1 MFDATFPVY
10 LSDGWPLRFPGPP
23 DGTVMPPEG
32 VAAGVTERRP
42 LAAGVLIALA
52 GVPPIVTYG
61 AAPLG
66 YVGVALVAVGGVI
79 GYGAWRAD

>member
-1 MFDATFPVY
+1 
-10 LSDGWPLRFPGPP
+10 
-23 DGTVMPPEG
+23 MPRAG

-42 LAAGVLIALA
+42 LAAGVLLALA
-52 GVPPIVTYG
+52 GVPPILTHG

-79 GYGAWRAD
+79 CYGALRAD

>member
-1 MFDATFPVY
+1 
-10 LSDGWPLRFPGPP
+10 
-23 DGTVMPPEG
+23 MPRAG
-32 VAAGVTERRP
+32 VAVGVTDRRS
-42 LAAGVLIALA
+42 LAAGVLFALA

-79 GYGAWRAD
+79 CYGAWRAD

>member
-1 MFDATFPVY
+1 MSRA
-10 LSDGWPLRFPGPP
+10 
-23 DGTVMPPEG
+23 G

-42 LAAGVLIALA
+42 MAAGALIALA
-52 GVPPIVTYG
+52 GVPPVVTYG

-79 GYGAWRAD
+79 CYGAWRAD